1 MEKADEAAAMSA
13 AHAAGE
19 RDAGAGP
26 DGNGDEN
33 QANAYETIE
42 VGDDE
47 DEEDAEDGAQNDDDA
62 DEDATVDDVEVDA
75 DIVELLAQG
84 FLPSCEHKFH
94 FECIVTWSKVTN
106 LCPLCKQKFNT
117 VARVDANGSVIHTE
131 EIEDAK
137 QVFRPDPQD
146 HDIAAQLRLVNEARC
161 ETCGRGDDEHVLL
174 MCEARGCPV
183 SNHTYCIGLSEVP
196 ASSWY
201 CSRHTDMLRA
211 SDLIERPAM
220 TVSSRR
226 TTRRLASLM
235 SNVLRGSSRSSSGTV
250 TRRGRGSSTS
260 SSTARGGRDRR
271 ATARVTLESESGRP
285 IRGVAAAYALRMSRE
300 LQQIQQRA
308 EVMYARGDHYQHAPS
323 NRQIALSRST
333 VPAPSSVDLMWQ
345 DHDSSR
351 QAMAA
356 RSSSALISSMS
367 SPQTSTTNR
376 VSRTLAPEYRELAQL
391 MVDAVASDNYASTVS
406 LVIPKTA
413 KLRLV
418 SKVKTFFARLND
430 REKLAVLD
438 MECLPVLYKW
448 IQKAD
453 AAASPHPQ
461 VLDAVLTVVG
471 SLPIRK
477 SDLIEV
483 PDFRSALDEIATFPD
498 ISVELRER
506 AIKISEKWREI
517 NPPSRSASPPRR
529 PQYRPTPFDT
539 GRTPALPPPIRAF
552 SAQKQPMRREK
563 KEKTRKQD
571 AWATPAVEYVK
582 AKLYPLYKHGSGKLT
597 KERFKVI
604 VKQVLDL
611 FKVEAASLQSELV
624 LSNGELANIT
634 KARLKTWIDRVY
646 KASSNGIST
655 SASSSRAAAA
665 SSSSSYSAL
674 PPTKHRRIS

>member
-1 MEKADEAAAMSA
+1 MSA
-13 AHAAGE
+13 SLAAGE
-19 RDAGAGP
+19 RDAGARP
-26 DGNGDEN
+26 DDNGDE
-33 QANAYETIE
+33 QEGSAHEIIE
-42 VGDDE
+42 VGDDDE
-47 DEEDAEDGAQNDDDA
+47 EEDAEDGAQNDEDADDDA
-62 DEDATVDDVEVDA
+62 AVDDVEADA
-75 DIVELLAQG
+75 CCICQDIVELLAQG

-117 VARVDANGSVIHTE
+117 VTRVDANGSIIHTE
-131 EIEDAK
+131 KVEDAK
-137 QVFRPDPQD
+137 QVFRPDPRD

-174 MCEARGCPV
+174 MCEARGCPI

-211 SDLIERPAM
+211 SDLIERPAT

-235 SNVLRGSSRSSSGTV
+235 SNILRGSNRSSSGTA
-250 TRRGRGSSTS
+250 TRRGRGSSITS
-260 SSTARGGRDRR
+260 SGERGGRGRR

-285 IRGVAAAYALRMSRE
+285 IRGVAAVYAMRMSRE

-308 EVMYARGDHYQHAPS
+308 DVMYARGDHYQHAPS

-333 VPAPSSVDLMWQ
+333 VPAHSSVDLMWQ

-351 QAMAA
+351 QAMATVP
-356 RSSSALISSMS
+356 SSTLISSMG
-367 SPQTSTTNR
+367 SPQPSSTNR
-376 VSRTLAPEYRELAQL
+376 ISRTLAPEYRALAQL

-453 AAASPHPQ
+453 ASAAASPHPQ
-461 VLDAVLTVVG
+461 VLAAVLTVVE
-471 SLPIRK
+471 SLPVRK

-483 PDFRSALDEIATFPD
+483 PDFRSTLNEIVTFPN

-517 NPPSRSASPPRR
+517 NPPPRSASPPRR

-539 GRTPALPPPIRAF
+539 GRTPALPPPIRSF

-582 AKLYPLYKHGSGKLT
+582 AKLYPLYKHGNGKLT

-624 LSNGELANIT
+624 LPSGELTNIT
-634 KARLKTWIDRVY
+634 KSRLKTLIDRVY

-655 SASSSRAAAA
+655 SASSSRSAASA